1 MRNYRGS
8 TGAAWLPGVLLGLL
22 ALIIALTGS
31 AYAAGQINGAEIAEH
46 SLPADRLVNHSITST
61 QLAPLNF
68 QPLHLVHFWHSAQAL
83 HDTGNPMVAKD
94 DQGIVHLA
102 GSMWKHQS
110 TYWAFVLPVGDRPS
124 HLLVIQVAG
133 NFGNQALLLI
143 HPNGRA
149 YIQSSAEGNGV
160 WWSLAGVSFPAGQ

>member
-102 GSMWKHQS
+102 EPCGSIN
-110 TYWAFVLPVGDRPS
+110 PP
-124 HLLVIQVAG
+124 I
-133 NFGNQALLLI
+133 
-143 HPNGRA
+143 GRSCYRWVTGPA
-149 YIQSSAEGNGV
+149 TFSSSRSPGTSGI
-160 WWSLAGVSFPAGQ
+160 SPGC